1 MFGLYTIKLV
11 FKNIT
16 KEADTAP
23 YDKDVHELLIKLTR
37 LVDNCLL
44 YTSDAADE

>member
-1 MFGLYTIKLV
+1 MFVLYTIKLV

-23 YDKDVHELLIKLTR
+23 YDKDVNELLIKLTR
-37 LVDNCLL
+37 LVE
-44 YTSDAADE
+44 TAP